1 MRPRQSPGHRTGSAA
16 APSSPSWPRC
26 HPPLSEPRND
36 ALPSGPPFHAPRLSR
51 RKSRALGRR
60 RRPVPPRRWRP
71 AAPGQR
77 ARGDGAALGPGFAA
91 PKHVVLSSRRPSR
104 APPAGGPPP
113 HPLEPSSAP
122 RPEGC
127 RQPSHDLLRRPH
139 EPCMCADIGARH
151 VVGTRTSEL
160 IPKAPGSHRR
170 VSVTECRGRRARSS
184 RLARAGAR
192 GEARN
197 GAGLEAR
204 RASEAVSAA
213 R

>member
-26 HPPLSEPRND
+26 HPPLSEPRNA

-71 AAPGQR
+71 AALGQG
-77 ARGDGAALGPGFAA
+77 ARGDGAVLGPGFAA

-127 RQPSHDLLRRPH
+127 RQPSHDPLRRPH
-139 EPCMCADIGARH
+139 GARH
-151 VVGTRTSEL
+151 VVGTRTSES
-160 IPKAPGSHRR
+160 IPRAPGSHRR

-184 RLARAGAR
+184 RLARAGAQ
-192 GEARN
+192 GEAQN